1 MEKSWLI
8 YIQISITLVRDV
20 LIIIVRRQ
28 RELSKKSMAYSINL
42 IRKEMKNKTKIVLNS
57 SMMAMIKSRKV
68 TNNIVIMMNS
78 NKKNRF
84 QQSQKGKRGWIYNH
98 KASNQTE
105 TRRRNRRRAQLKRSK
120 CPYNNRNITNKMKK
134 FFFLFIKLYK
144 SFR

>member
-1 MEKSWLI
+1 MI

-42 IRKEMKNKTKIVLNS
+42 IRKEMKNRTKIVLNS

-84 QQSQKGKRGWIYNH
+84 QQSQKGKRG
-98 KASNQTE
+98 
-105 TRRRNRRRAQLKRSK
+105 
-120 CPYNNRNITNKMKK
+120 
-134 FFFLFIKLYK
+134 
-144 SFR
+144 